1 MTPNYKEAP
10 ASADP
15 VARTGNADSIRTRL
29 AHAWRWLRDEQAGRA
44 VAALLLLALAVA
56 GPALMFHGVAE
67 FALRVVLLGLPS
79 LLTLLAFV
87 LLARMAW
94 GPGRTAV
101 LAGAGTYVL
110 VGLFLAWRQVG
121 YLESNDLDR
130 LWVVLI
136 WPTVTLL
143 YLGPALGWW
152 PDHAE

>member
-1 MTPNYKEAP
+1 MT
-10 ASADP
+10 
-15 VARTGNADSIRTRL
+15 RTGNEDPLRTRL

-44 VAALLLLALAVA
+44 VAVLLLLALAVT
-56 GPALMFHGVAE
+56 GPALLFHGAGRLV
-67 FALRVVLLGLPS
+67 LRVVLLGLPS
-79 LLTLLAFV
+79 VLTLLAFV

-101 LAGAGTYVL
+101 LAGAGAYVL

-121 YLESNDLDR
+121 YLESDDLDR

-152 PDHAE
+152 PDHA